1 MQSQNHTERRGRQ
14 RGGASWNRGVR
25 AEAAGTGHR
34 VGRRE
39 TPEISER
46 LRKVGWGR
54 RGSAGTRQPE
64 FLDAGLEGGGLEAQ
78 EGGGAG
84 RPADAPAG
92 LVQRGLDLGALDG
105 LNSATFESWIG
116 GSGSPSV

>member
-1 MQSQNHTERRGRQ
+1 MFNRVVEWEIAAKSQRAHQ
-14 RGGASWNRGVR
+14 RG
-25 AEAAGTGHR
+25 
-34 VGRRE
+34 

-46 LRKVGWGR
+46 LRKVGWGES
-54 RGSAGTRQPE
+54 SAGAAEPE

-105 LNSATFESWIG
+105 LNSAILESWIG

>member
-1 MQSQNHTERRGRQ
+1 VVEWKTAAKSQRAHQ
-14 RGGASWNRGVR
+14 RG
-25 AEAAGTGHR
+25 
-34 VGRRE
+34 

-46 LRKVGWGR
+46 LRKVGWGTR
-54 RGSAGTRQPE
+54 HSAGAVEPE
-64 FLDAGLEGGGLEAQ
+64 FLDAGLKGGGLEAQ

-92 LVQRGLDLGALDG
+92 LVQRGQDLGALDG
-105 LNSATFESWIG
+105 LNSAILESWIG